1 MLQSFGRF
9 TSYHIYRYFNFQN
22 CVNCIFKKPL
32 RCGATKTWLC
42 LQTVKH
48 FACGGTQHL
57 AFEVILSPTQ
67 LAVDMT
73 ALWVIITGPELIP
86 LAALCLLLSLSSV
99 LRLNISDSDM
109 LTITD
114 GDEVTT
120 RILGRY
126 VGGSSPFKLS
136 STTPDLT
143 VTFHSD
149 PAGLVFGKGEGFI
162 INYMGESSNCTTEAY
177 SQLIGREYKEVWLN
191 G

>member
-1 MLQSFGRF
+1 MSFQGLNVF
-9 TSYHIYRYFNFQN
+9 MTSLS
-22 CVNCIFKKPL
+22 L
-32 RCGATKTWLC
+32 RCETGEISCLHASPVDASQFNLWGRVSARRPSDSLWPASSSLC
-42 LQTVKH
+42 LIT
-48 FACGGTQHL
+48 
-57 AFEVILSPTQ
+57 SP
-67 LAVDMT
+67 
-73 ALWVIITGPELIP
+73 P
-86 LAALCLLLSLSSV
+86 V

-162 INYMGESSNCTTEAY
+162 INYMGESDVQGPDFLKHTACE
-177 SQLIGREYKEVWLN
+177 II
-191 G
+191 

>member
-1 MLQSFGRF
+1 
-9 TSYHIYRYFNFQN
+9 
-22 CVNCIFKKPL
+22 
-32 RCGATKTWLC
+32 
-42 LQTVKH
+42 
-48 FACGGTQHL
+48 
-57 AFEVILSPTQ
+57 
-67 LAVDMT
+67 
-73 ALWVIITGPELIP
+73 
-86 LAALCLLLSLSSV
+86 
-99 LRLNISDSDM
+99 M

-162 INYMGESSNCTTEAY
+162 INYMGEGLMSYCG
-177 SQLIGREYKEVWLN
+177 LIYILPLDTRDWTFPDMQYAS
-191 G
+191 

>member
-1 MLQSFGRF
+1 MWSIKRVLGKNIAVMLTYS
-9 TSYHIYRYFNFQN
+9 
-22 CVNCIFKKPL
+22 CE
-32 RCGATKTWLC
+32 WM
-42 LQTVKH
+42 
-48 FACGGTQHL
+48 QHL
-57 AFEVILSPTQ
+57 DFDVILSPTQ
-67 LAVDMT
+67 SAVYTNVFWIIITHLELTSLAV
-73 ALWVIITGPELIP
+73 LQYFFPF
-86 LAALCLLLSLSSV
+86 LLV
-99 LRLNISDSDM
+99 FRLNISDSDM

-162 INYMGESSNCTTEAY
+162 INY
-177 SQLIGREYKEVWLN
+177 IGDNNRYRSIFALSVKKRV
-191 G
+191 

>member
-1 MLQSFGRF
+1 MWSIKRVLGKNSAVMLTYS
-9 TSYHIYRYFNFQN
+9 
-22 CVNCIFKKPL
+22 CE
-32 RCGATKTWLC
+32 WM
-42 LQTVKH
+42 
-48 FACGGTQHL
+48 QHL
-57 AFEVILSPTQ
+57 DFDVVLSPTQ
-67 LAVDMT
+67 SAVCT
-73 ALWVIITGPELIP
+73 NVFWIIITHLELIS
-86 LAALCLLLSLSSV
+86 LAILQYFFPFLLV
-99 LRLNISDSDM
+99 FRLNISDSDM

-162 INYMGESSNCTTEAY
+162 INY
-177 SQLIGREYKEVWLN
+177 IGDNNRLRSIFTLSVKKKSIRCKKKKS
-191 G
+191 

>member
-1 MLQSFGRF
+1 MS
-9 TSYHIYRYFNFQN
+9 
-22 CVNCIFKKPL
+22 
-32 RCGATKTWLC
+32 GA
-42 LQTVKH
+42 
-48 FACGGTQHL
+48 AD
-57 AFEVILSPTQ
+57 S
-67 LAVDMT
+67 
-73 ALWVIITGPELIP
+73 
-86 LAALCLLLSLSSV
+86 LSLSDSVPLAV

-162 INYMGESSNCTTEAY
+162 INYMGESLMSYCG
-177 SQLIGREYKEVWLN
+177 LIYLLPLDTRDWTFPDIDMPANIVFHLIALN
-191 G
+191 MKSLL

>member
-1 MLQSFGRF
+1 
-9 TSYHIYRYFNFQN
+9 
-22 CVNCIFKKPL
+22 
-32 RCGATKTWLC
+32 
-42 LQTVKH
+42 
-48 FACGGTQHL
+48 
-57 AFEVILSPTQ
+57 
-67 LAVDMT
+67 
-73 ALWVIITGPELIP
+73 
-86 LAALCLLLSLSSV
+86 
-99 LRLNISDSDM
+99 M

-162 INYMGESSNCTTEAY
+162 INYIGDNNRYRSIFALSVKKKSISCEKES
-177 SQLIGREYKEVWLN
+177 
-191 G
+191 

>member
-1 MLQSFGRF
+1 MAVF
-9 TSYHIYRYFNFQN
+9 TACSTLRLWMNAAFSLWGHLVSHTVVCRHDCALSHQYLSGAATIGYT
-22 CVNCIFKKPL
+22 CISDSVCFPL
-32 RCGATKTWLC
+32 
-42 LQTVKH
+42 
-48 FACGGTQHL
+48 
-57 AFEVILSPTQ
+57 
-67 LAVDMT
+67 D
-73 ALWVIITGPELIP
+73 
-86 LAALCLLLSLSSV
+86 V

-114 GDEVTT
+114 GDEVAT

-162 INYMGESSNCTTEAY
+162 INYMGKNLRRLYQTDRDKPGATNRKSESIESPLTEYRMGIQIVGLSLFKGFA
-177 SQLIGREYKEVWLN
+177 LN
-191 G
+191 VL